1 MVLSVK
7 RLSAGTKRLG
17 RSYRGGDIHRA
28 ASFRRTVKNLF
39 LRYFPA
45 EHGRHINRLKPSDI
59 HSKMEINSSVTSLEA
74 YVLEFMSFVY
84 VRTMARVR
92 GTGAVMTSMDNKQMG
107 CGTLEY
113 TDG

>member
-1 MVLSVK
+1 M
-7 RLSAGTKRLG
+7 
-17 RSYRGGDIHRA
+17 
-28 ASFRRTVKNLF
+28 
-39 LRYFPA
+39 
-45 EHGRHINRLKPSDI
+45 
-59 HSKMEINSSVTSLEA
+59 TSLEA